1 MDAQREADKAATQS
15 IESKVIDLTLDSDG
29 ESHQASDSDSDV
41 VIVEDLHPRPKGPPN
56 TLAGPSKPEVA
67 VKSKLVSESHSSPS
81 TTIASVNSVFS
92 KAAASKPKKLLS
104 KQKEG
109 PLEWS
114 CPTCTLLNPAH
125 ALQCEACQM
134 RRPVDEEGGW
144 SCLTCGE
151 NGNPHECWT
160 CRWCGVVKL
169 HS

>member
-1 MDAQREADKAATQS
+1 M
-15 IESKVIDLTLDSDG
+15 DSDDDDR
-29 ESHQASDSDSDV
+29 HASDSGSDV

-56 TLAGPSKPEVA
+56 ALAGPSKAKVA
-67 VKSKLVSESHSSPS
+67 VKSKSPRTAGNRSSSSATIGS
-81 TTIASVNSVFS
+81 TNSAFP
-92 KAAASKPKKLLS
+92 KAAGS
-104 KQKEG
+104 KQRRSLPTQKTG

-125 ALQCEACQM
+125 ALQCDACQM
-134 RRPVDEEGGW
+134 RRPVDEQEGW